1 MVMKKINKNKIKL
14 GIRTPD
20 FNVLEDY
27 ISHFV
32 VDFVE
37 ECYTILGI

>member
-1 MVMKKINKNKIKL
+1 MKKINKNKIKL
-14 GIRTPD
+14 GIRTHD
-20 FNVLEDY
+20 FNVPEDY

-37 ECYTILGI
+37 ECYPILGI